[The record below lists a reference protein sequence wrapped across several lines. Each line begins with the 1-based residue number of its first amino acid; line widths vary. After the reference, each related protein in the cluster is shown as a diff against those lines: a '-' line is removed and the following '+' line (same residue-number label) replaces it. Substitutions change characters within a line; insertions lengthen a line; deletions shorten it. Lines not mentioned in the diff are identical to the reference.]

1 MDGVAVEVVAA
12 EGAVA
17 VDAADDHGEEFGLG
31 MHPPEYVASAQQAN
45 ALGETASG
53 DSRRPSPRSH

>member
-17 VDAADDHGEEFGLG
+17 VDAADEHGEEFGLG

-53 DSRRPSPRSH
+53 DSR